1 MGTWHYDAKTLVKVL
16 KTPIK
21 VKDATNKLGEGL
33 GDDWLFDFILDL
45 EKDKGKKYIVNKDI
59 IKFLKLGPKF
69 KYKGELIGDKVWLS
83 KEEVDE
89 INAMLKQVEGV

>member
-45 EKDKGKKYIVNKDI
+45 EKDKGCKLTIPDKK
-59 IKFLKLGPKF
+59 G
-69 KYKGELIGDKVWLS
+69 LS
-83 KEEVDE
+83 KTYI
-89 INAMLKQVEGV
+89 INK